1 MTRLEAL
8 EKVAEAAQK
17 WADAKSASWV
27 ARGLLKGEAAALYAA
42 VANLRALPPARQGAR
57 RMTATCETCRWWDN
71 IRNDVGICRR
81 YAPQPTLAQEWCGE
95 HTPKEKEPSHE

>member
-8 EKVAEAAQK
+8 EKVAEVAQK

-42 VANLRALPPARQGAR
+42 VANLRALPPAPA
-57 RMTATCETCRWWDN
+57 AET
-71 IRNDVGICRR
+71 V
-81 YAPQPTLAQEWCGE
+81 TLAVWKNVLGSV
-95 HTPKEKEPSHE
+95 TFTIPVALPSNSANTNWTYFGTVTLPLDKEPGHAE